1 MALHLFI
8 RYNYRPRFMLDVN
21 THDATFFFPFI
32 NLDAF
37 ENLSPENSPTNW
49 QNWAIAPIATK
60 LHVTCDVFAVI
71 AGPRLLNMQ
80 NFNLAWIKMHVARVV
95 IPSHGEG
102 KQIVQNMLKVAC
114 YYLCATV
121 CSSTETS
128 RKVACYHLWA
138 TVGSST
144 ETSRNQQ
151 TSVAAQKTVEEAPAM
166 TVLAA
171 IWRLFINEVKHRK
184 TAYLYSN
191 AGSWRPLQ
199 ASKWPLY
206 FNILM

>member
-128 RKVACYHLWA
+128 R
-138 TVGSST
+138 
-144 ETSRNQQ
+144 NQQ